1 MTSEKDRRP
10 VGGSLYLV
18 ATPIGNLED
27 ISLRAL
33 KTLRR
38 VRLIAAEDTR
48 AARVLLARYRIRT
61 PVTSFWEHNELRKLD
76 TIMAAL
82 AQGDAALISQAGTPG
97 ISDPGYRLV
106 MAAIEAGF
114 PVVPIPGPTAAIA
127 ALSVAGLPTD
137 SFLFLGMLP
146 RRRADR
152 LRRLQR
158 VAHEPH
164 TLVVYEAPHR
174 LVEALADMAEVLGVD
189 RRLAVCC
196 ELTKLYEET
205 WRGTVAEAQA
215 HFQAHR
221 PRGEYTLVIAGVSAD
236 EPAWDDEAVLTRVAA
251 LVGEGWSSRDA
262 VRQAADE
269 SGRPRRDVYQLWICA
284 GNEE

>member
-1 MTSEKDRRP
+1 MGT
-10 VGGSLYLV
+10 LYIV

-27 ISLRAL
+27 ITLRAL

-48 AARVLLARYRIRT
+48 AARVLLARYHIHT

-76 TIMAAL
+76 AILTAL
-82 AQGDAALISQAGTPG
+82 AQGDVALISQAGTPT

-106 MAAIEAGF
+106 TAAIAAGF
-114 PVVPIPGPTAAIA
+114 AVVPIPGPSALIA
-127 ALSVAGLPTD
+127 ALTVAGLPTD
-137 SFLFLGMLP
+137 SFIFLGMLP

-152 LRRLQR
+152 RRRLQR

-174 LVEALADMAEVLGVD
+174 LVATLADVAEVLGAS
-189 RRLAVCC
+189 RRLVVCG
-196 ELTKLYEET
+196 ELTKRYEET

-215 HFQAHR
+215 HFRGQA
-221 PRGEYTLVIAGVSAD
+221 PRGEYTLVIAGVTAD
-236 EPAWDDEAVLTRVAA
+236 EPAWDDAAVLARVAA
-251 LVGEGWSSRDA
+251 LVDAGWSGRDA
-262 VRQAADE
+262 VGQAADE
-269 SGRPRRDVYQLWICA
+269 SGRPRREVYDLWIRSRPP
-284 GNEE
+284 GR

>member
-1 MTSEKDRRP
+1 
-10 VGGSLYLV
+10 VGTLYII

-48 AARVLLARYRIRT
+48 AARVLLSRYRIHT
-61 PVTSFWEHNELRKLD
+61 PVTSFWEHNELHKLD
-76 TIMAAL
+76 AILAAL
-82 AQGDAALISQAGTPG
+82 AQGDVALISQAGTPG

-127 ALSVAGLPTD
+127 ALSIAGLPTD
-137 SFLFLGMLP
+137 SFCFLGMLP

-174 LVEALADMAEVLGVD
+174 LGDALADIAEVLGAD

-205 WRGTVAEAQA
+205 WRGAVSEARA
-215 HFQAHR
+215 HFQAQP
-221 PRGEYTLVIAGVSAD
+221 PRGEYTLVIAGVGAD
-236 EPAWDDEAVLTRVAA
+236 EPAWDDEAVFARVAA

-269 SGRPRRDVYQLWICA
+269 AGRPRRQVYELWIHA
-284 GNEE
+284 RNEDGP